1 MRARPRREPVLVFA
15 VISRAHAAAAMFSLA
30 ASGAA
35 AQTRPLQAE
44 QATTAAAGTL
54 VLEAGADVM
63 REEPNF
69 LTGRTR
75 DRLDLP
81 VLRLV
86 YSPAANVEID
96 VEWVG
101 RVIARDDP
109 DFGSVS
115 DFGDVSLRAKVRFL
129 EGGAGR
135 SAFGARFAV
144 TLPQTSYGNGLGP
157 NTLRFAAQLLGTHAI
172 GGLTLHGNAGLAIH
186 DEAQRPHEQRDFLA
200 YGLAAERGLGALQ
213 VVAEIAGLAG
223 KGMPGTDARAE
234 ARAGLRY
241 GSGRWRLDAAV
252 RRGLA
257 DADGTWGLTGGFAW
271 RVRQP

>member
-1 MRARPRREPVLVFA
+1 MLAFAMLPRTHALVAAVLLVA
-15 VISRAHAAAAMFSLA
+15 PA
-30 ASGAA
+30 AA
-35 AQTRPLQAE
+35 AQTRPLQTE
-44 QATTAAAGTL
+44 QTTTAPAGTL
-54 VLEAGADVM
+54 VLEAGADAM
-63 REEPNF
+63 RREPNF

-86 YSPAANVEID
+86 WSPADNVETD

-109 DFGSVS
+109 DFGNVS
-115 DFGDVSLRAKVRFL
+115 DFGDVTLRAKVRFAGGG
-129 EGGAGR
+129 EGR
-135 SAFGARFAV
+135 PAFGARFAV

-157 NTLRFAAQLLGTHAI
+157 NTLRFAAQLLLSHAI
-172 GGLTLHGNAGLAIH
+172 GGLRLHANAGLALQ

-200 YGLAAERGLGALQ
+200 YGVAAEHGLGGALAL
-213 VVAEIAGLAG
+213 VAEVAGLAG
-223 KGMPGTDARAE
+223 KGTPGTDARSE

-241 GSGRWRLDAAV
+241 GRGRLRLDAAV

-257 DADGTWGLTGGFAW
+257 DADGTWGVTGGLSW
-271 RVRQP
+271 RLRG